1 MDTNHY
7 HLWKGVFVL
16 DEFQKGLWTK
26 TLWNPVKEREES
38 PLLGEKQV
46 KVAAYCRVSTA
57 FEDQVRSLENQV
69 HHYTHLIR
77 SKPNWKFVGVY
88 FDSGTS
94 GSNAKKQRGL
104 QRLLR
109 HCDEGRVNYILTK
122 DVSRLTRN
130 AEHLMEIVEDLKA
143 KDVGIYFEKEQIDT
157 SITFNHFLL
166 NTYAA
171 LAQEEIETLSS
182 TTKWGYEKKFQK
194 GEAKFSR
201 LYGYNLVRE
210 ESGSRLEINEQE
222 AASVRNIFDWFL
234 QGWSRAE
241 ITRELYRQGVKTAT
255 GKDRWLSSNIKTLLQ
270 TYTYTGNIMTRT
282 TTRDLFTHKVTY
294 HERGEMEL
302 VNTHPPIIRLEVFEE
317 AQRRI
322 ESNKRNT
329 GKPTKINQPAFARKL
344 ICHACGYRYKFHPSP
359 RIDYWKC
366 ASSNAKTC
374 DAPNINEEQL
384 KQMALQAISS
394 KYDMD
399 QSDSLAKMK
408 KDLKDTNQ
416 QDHFEFHRLKWLT
429 ELEIAKARNE
439 DPEKIVALEK
449 EYQAFEKQV
458 ARIEDDRPFRV
469 KTLEWLETLKS
480 VEEFH
485 QKVTTEYLR
494 AWIHQITIESEKN
507 YQIEWFDGTSL
518 TVGQLSESNSTH
530 SSQKEKLMKKESPK
544 KEVNRE
550 LTLLD
555 EHGALKEKGEE
566 AMNTTVEREVQKIEP
581 SEGKVILQTIEN
593 ARIGNEKPD
602 HLQKIKK
609 TLKTAAYC
617 RVSTDRLEQK
627 TSLKTQVAYYTYL
640 ILKDPSYE
648 FAGIY
653 ADEGIT
659 GRSLENRD
667 QLNRLLKDCERG
679 LVNVIITK
687 SISRFSRN
695 ALDTLSISR
704 QLKELPTPV
713 YIYFEKENIWTSDP
727 QSELMMSIY
736 GAIAQEEVMNIG
748 KSIAWGHRS
757 QAKRG
762 IIRWKKATF
771 GYWVDNDYHWHI
783 QPEQAKVIQRIYS
796 EVIKG
801 KTVNKICEDLAGDG
815 IKTVTGK
822 DFWNPKSVMAML
834 TNEVYKGDYLFQKH
848 VTIDTLQSKVVRN
861 QGEEPQYYIENHH
874 EAIIKPKD
882 WDRVQDILEERKR
895 NKGFI
900 KDGHQKYEKDEVKNE
915 AFIEKLYC
923 GECGYLMGH
932 RRHVERRWKNPF
944 ETHFWVCCR
953 HDQRYRQERCDTRRI
968 RQDYLEWNFIHFLN
982 QIHDNLN
989 FKNDVLHWINRLELT
1004 EEEKQERTALQER
1017 VEIQNQALYSAV
1029 EEGIHDNGQNTQLV
1043 DQLTEELVELH
1054 ERLKHFS
1061 ERERCVEQERKQL
1074 KEIMKKVRKYVE
1086 GESEDFPE
1094 YLFQELISRA
1104 EVCKD
1109 GKVTYHLIFELEQ
1122 EMPETYDDYV
1132 EIKRQQK
1139 KQKTKEKHEALLN
1152 GPEVEE
1158 LLLFCEEPKA
1168 VKEIVDFMNERMV
1181 ISDSHIF
1188 QVILRPLMK
1197 QGKLERFKAPEKG
1210 GTREVFHY
1218 QIYKDK

>member
-1 MDTNHY
+1 M
-7 HLWKGVFVL
+7 
-16 DEFQKGLWTK
+16 DEFQKGMWVR
-26 TLWNPVKEREES
+26 TLWDPVKEREES

-46 KVAAYCRVSTA
+46 KVAAYCRVSTD
-57 FEDQVRSLENQV
+57 FEAQIRSLENQV

-109 HCDEGRVNYILTK
+109 HCDEGRVDYILTK

-130 AEHLMEIVEDLKA
+130 AEHLMKIVEDLKA
-143 KDVGIYFEKEQIDT
+143 KNVGIYFEKEQIDT

-166 NTYAA
+166 TTYAA
-171 LAQEEIETLSS
+171 LAQEEIENLSTS
-182 TTKWGYEKKFQK
+182 TKWGYEKKFQK

-201 LYGYNLVRE
+201 LYGYNLVRD
-210 ESGSRLEINEQE
+210 ESGSTLEINDQE
-222 AASVRNIFDWFL
+222 AAVVRNIFDWFL
-234 QGWSRAE
+234 QGWSRTE
-241 ITRELYRQGVKTAT
+241 MTRELYRQGVKTAT
-255 GKDRWLSSNIKTLLQ
+255 GKDRWLPSNIKKMLKS
-270 TYTYTGNIMTRT
+270 YTYTGNMIART
-282 TTRDLFTHKVTY
+282 ATRDLFTHKMTY
-294 HERGEMEL
+294 HDREEIEIA
-302 VNTHPPIIRLEVFEE
+302 NTHPPIISREVFDEV
-317 AQRRI
+317 QRRI

-329 GKPTKINQPAFARKL
+329 GKPTVRNRPAFSKKL
-344 ICHACGYRYKFHPSP
+344 YCHACGYRYKFFPSP
-359 RIDYWKC
+359 HIDYWKC

-384 KQMALQAISS
+384 KQMALQAMSL
-394 KYDMD
+394 KYEFD
-399 QSDSLAKMK
+399 QTGTLAQLQ
-408 KDLKDTNQ
+408 KDLKATNQ

-429 ELEIAKARNE
+429 ELEIAKESNE
-439 DPEKIVALEK
+439 DPEKINALEN
-449 EYQAFEKQV
+449 EYRAFEKQV

-469 KTLEWLETLKS
+469 KTLKWLETLQS
-480 VEEFH
+480 MEEFH

-507 YQIEWFDGTSL
+507 YQVEWFDGTSL
-518 TVGQLSESNSTH
+518 TVGQLSESNSIH
-530 SSQKEKLMKKESPK
+530 SSQKEEKMKKESPK
-544 KEVNRE
+544 KEVNQE
-550 LTLLD
+550 LNLLD
-555 EHGALKEKGEE
+555 EHGALKEKREKE
-566 AMNTTVEREVQKIEP
+566 MNTTVEREVQKIEP
-581 SEGKVILQTIEN
+581 GEGKVILQTIEN
-593 ARIGNEKPD
+593 ARIGNEKSD
-602 HLQKIKK
+602 HLQKRPKA
-609 TLKTAAYC
+609 LKTAAYC

-627 TSLKTQVAYYTYL
+627 TSMKTQVAYYTYL

-659 GRSLENRD
+659 GRSLEKRD
-667 QLNRLLKDCERG
+667 QLNQLLKDCERG

-695 ALDTLSISR
+695 ALDTLSIAR
-704 QLKELPTPV
+704 HLKQLSTPV

-762 IIRWKKATF
+762 IIRWKKATY
-771 GYWVDNDYHWHI
+771 GYWVDEDYRWHI

-796 EVIKG
+796 DVLSG
-801 KTVNKICEDLAGDG
+801 KNVNKICEDLASDG
-815 IKTVTGK
+815 IKTATGK
-822 DFWNPKSVMAML
+822 DYWNPKSVMAML

-848 VTIDTLQSKVVRN
+848 VTVDTLQSKVIRN

-882 WDRVQDILEERKR
+882 WDRVQDILEERK
-895 NKGFI
+895 KGFI
-900 KDGHQKYEKDEVKNE
+900 KDGHRKYEKDEMKNE

-932 RRHVERRWKNPF
+932 RRHVERRWKKPF

-953 HDQRYRQERCDTRRI
+953 HDQRYRNERCDTRRI
-968 RQDYLEWNFIHFLN
+968 RQDYLEWNFIRFLN
-982 QIHDNLN
+982 QIHTDPT
-989 FKNDVLHWINRLELT
+989 FKNDVLHWIKRLELT
-1004 EEEKQERTALQER
+1004 DEEKQEKTDLQER
-1017 VEIQNQALYSAV
+1017 VENQNQALYSAV
-1029 EEGIHDNGQNTQLV
+1029 EEGIHESGQNTQLV
-1043 DQLTEELVELH
+1043 DKLTEELVELH
-1054 ERLKHFS
+1054 DRLKHFS
-1061 ERERCVEQERKQL
+1061 ESERRVEHESKMF
-1074 KEIMKKVRKYVE
+1074 KEIMKKVKKYVE
-1086 GESEDFPE
+1086 GASEDFPE
-1094 YLFQELISRA
+1094 ELFQEFISRA

-1109 GKVTYHLIFELEQ
+1109 GKVTYHLIFEMEQ
-1122 EMPETYDDYV
+1122 KMPGTYTDYV
-1132 EIKRQQK
+1132 EIKSQQK
-1139 KQKTKEKHEALLN
+1139 KQQTKEKHEALLK
-1152 GPEVEE
+1152 GPEVAE
-1158 LLLFCEEPKA
+1158 LLVYCVEPKA
-1168 VKEIVDFMNERMV
+1168 LKEIVDFMNERMV

-1188 QVILRPLMK
+1188 QVLLRPLMK

-1218 QIYKDK
+1218 QLSKDNGFAV